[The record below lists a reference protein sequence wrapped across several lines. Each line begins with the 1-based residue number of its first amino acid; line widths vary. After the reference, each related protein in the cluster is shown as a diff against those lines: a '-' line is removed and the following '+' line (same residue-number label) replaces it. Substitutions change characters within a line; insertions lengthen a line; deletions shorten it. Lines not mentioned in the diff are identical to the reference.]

1 MLKVYRKWNVLSWGE
16 TPRVENLAVLKKI
29 SDEQLSLKLQ
39 RAGCLSAGELMQS
52 VSFSSMFLKVKLQPS
67 QSRPGLVTNATSNN
81 NDKFLVASSGVM
93 LIIRHKARRCIRM
106 YIWCVLGGGGATN
119 ECPGRQMANLG
130 DVMRTGGR
138 SSSSSVASK
147 YVCSW

>member
-1 MLKVYRKWNVLSWGE
+1 MLKVYRKWNVLFWGE

-93 LIIRHKARRCIRM
+93 SIIRHKARRCIRM
-106 YIWCVLGGGGATN
+106 YIWYVLGGGQQTSVQGD
-119 ECPGRQMANLG
+119 RWRNLG